1 MTYRLPVIAAT
12 LALTVLLGGCHSVK
26 ALMPST
32 LLPPAEDTAAA
43 LKLAKQQLQQASPC
57 CSSFADFS
65 FQNTLPWQPQ
75 KFTLGSGS
83 MVANLNNAHSYFLAF
98 RLPDSAKLPYR
109 IALKSELNGRWLH
122 SSYLFA
128 PTIVLLDAGFQ
139 PISTDDI
146 NLCEHMGWGAE
157 TTGAFGSV
165 EVSSDKARYVVVYS
179 SAAQQ
184 SGKTYWE
191 QSPTAFSTTASTPTT
206 VQLDNTNSFS
216 VPHGPDGTVWVGLM
230 NKTYAKAVDNAICK
244 KPAPGDGVLNTLRAT
259 LPTPWSST
267 SSSGGTNISNG
278 NSSSN
283 SNSNSNSSNSSSSSS
298 SNSDNNNTDTSNKTG
313 SSNPQ

>member
-1 MTYRLPVIAAT
+1 MTYRLPVFAAA
-12 LALTVLLGGCHSVK
+12 LACAVLLGGCHSVK
-26 ALMPST
+26 ALIPPT
-32 LLPPAEDTAAA
+32 LLPPPEDTAAA

-65 FQNTLPWQPQ
+65 YQNMLPWQPQ

-98 RLPDSAKLPYR
+98 RLPDNAKLPYR

-139 PISTDDI
+139 PIGTDDI
-146 NLCEHMGWGAE
+146 NLCEHMGWGNE
-157 TTGAFGSV
+157 TTGAFGSA
-165 EVSSDKARYVVVYS
+165 EVSSDKARYVLVYS

-216 VPHGPDGTVWVGLM
+216 VPHGPDGTIWVGMM

-259 LPTPWSST
+259 LPTPWSSGSSG
-267 SSSGGTNISNG
+267 SSSKSTDNVNNSNNSG
-278 NSSSN
+278 NSNN
-283 SNSNSNSSNSSSSSS
+283 SNNSNNA
-298 SNSDNNNTDTSNKTG
+298 DTNNKTG
-313 SSNPQ
+313 STNPR